1 MYIILTYD
9 VNAKRVSKV
18 MKICRKYLH
27 HVQNSVF
34 EGHITDKKLTRLK
47 KELEGRIETN
57 EDSVQIYKISSEV
70 MVQKEKLGT
79 VTEFDSIIG

>member
-1 MYIILTYD
+1 MPVWKSSGTP
-9 VNAKRVSKV
+9 
-18 MKICRKYLH
+18 
-27 HVQNSVF
+27 F

-47 KELEGRIETN
+47 KELEGRIETD